1 MEILNQD
8 NQFEQKESYSKE
20 SKDKILYLDEVDVKN
35 VMIFYSLPL
44 NRNIEDYYIGCWF
57 Y

>member
-20 SKDKILYLDEVDVKN
+20 SKDNILYLDEVDAKN
-35 VMIFYSLPL
+35 LMIFYSLPL
-44 NRNIEDYYIGCWF
+44 NRNIEDYYIGC
-57 Y
+57 